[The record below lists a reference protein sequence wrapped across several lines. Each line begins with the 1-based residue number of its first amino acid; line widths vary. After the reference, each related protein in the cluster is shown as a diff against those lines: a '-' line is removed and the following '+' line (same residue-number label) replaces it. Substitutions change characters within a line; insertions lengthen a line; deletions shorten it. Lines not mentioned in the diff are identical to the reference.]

1 MLMSHYIVIS
11 KMDIF
16 ISERMMSRSSVEK
29 EMGTVI
35 PNRGPR
41 SIQISHILQGELCIK
56 VLRQLPLRRNQVGP
70 DISCH
75 SSSLPIL
82 I

>member
-1 MLMSHYIVIS
+1 MSNYIVIS
-11 KMDIF
+11 KMDVF
-16 ISERMMSRSSVEK
+16 TSEGMMKRSSVEK

-35 PNRGPR
+35 PNRGSR
-41 SIQISHILQGELCIK
+41 TIQISHILQGELCIQ
-56 VLRQLPLRRNQVGP
+56 VLRQLPLRGNQVGS
-70 DISCH
+70 DISRH